1 MPADQGEA
9 ARIDGAGRL
18 GVFRHVILPAVRPI
32 TVLAVVWETINALQF
47 FDIAWATKR
56 GGPIDA
62 TTVIIVYGYKL
73 GFVEGQKGLGAA
85 VACVLFVGI
94 VALVL
99 ILVVY
104 ARRRRL
110 DVF

>member
-1 MPADQGEA
+1 M
-9 ARIDGAGRL
+9 
-18 GVFRHVILPAVRPI
+18 
-32 TVLAVVWETINALQF
+32 
-47 FDIAWATKR
+47 
-56 GGPIDA
+56 
-62 TTVIIVYGYKL
+62 IIVYGYKL
-73 GFVEGQKGLGAA
+73 GFVDGQKGLGAA

-99 ILVVY
+99 IQVVY